1 MKNFFVAKNFR
12 AINFC
17 SPKCLCFEENF
28 IIYSTQR
35 RGKYSQ
41 KLIQGLSL
49 LGKELPT
56 LTCRLLSTFVV
67 TMTTFWPLYPPG
79 LHQVVVYQDNIQRI
93 SNWALYL
100 IYCSCLGI
108 FRIILIWYFIYC
120 SPQGLNSQLVSSTLT
135 NQLFNP
141 LVPNPWGS

>member
-1 MKNFFVAKNFR
+1 MPNTELPPFLFTFFILFIYYSLGFIRNKTQITPGMQYISPQCRGGMKNFFVAKNFR

-67 TMTTFWPLYPPG
+67 TMTTFWPLYPPAFTRS
-79 LHQVVVYQDNIQRI
+79 LSIRI
-93 SNWALYL
+93 T
-100 IYCSCLGI
+100 
-108 FRIILIWYFIYC
+108 FREFRTERFI
-120 SPQGLNSQLVSSTLT
+120 
-135 NQLFNP
+135 
-141 LVPNPWGS
+141 